1 MLNGRLYRNAWL
13 VAGIALVVAFLTLAP
28 IQEPPPSDIVTVF
41 DAASAASLTGELEA
55 VADTRA
61 SGSPGAVAAAA
72 WVQRRFRELAG
83 GDRRTGVQHM
93 AVRADGQD
101 VPLTNVFFAVPAT
114 ADTRSRRVILVVAP
128 RDTPPGV
135 ASGASATGV
144 LVELARF
151 ATTVRY
157 HHPLLFLSTDGSV
170 LGNAGA
176 RWFLHSASRPAIA
189 GAIVLDAPAD
199 ATGTRVHLW
208 EDGGARQALGMRVPA
223 EREVRLAGGQPSPVP
238 GLGRQLLRL
247 AAPETRGDQAPFIA
261 AGVPAITLAN
271 RAEGPLEPASRP
283 TPERL
288 DLVGNAAQ
296 GLLGSV
302 DAVERPP
309 APDTGLAFAGKTL
322 RPAVARL
329 ALLLLTLPLLVM
341 ALDAG
346 TRLRR
351 ARVRLAPGMAGVA
364 WRFAAPMAALFV
376 AHLLSMYGVIP
387 APVLGRPPLPGDVG
401 FDSLAG
407 LSVVLVALVSVGV
420 WALTRRRALAA
431 SSSAAA
437 EATAALIWIS
447 LLALIA
453 WWWTPFALVFILPAG
468 HAALGAT
475 VVRRKWQ
482 VWLLAAIAVVAPL
495 ALVGI
500 VSGAI
505 DRNPFTAVW
514 YLIET
519 SASGAR
525 GWVGP
530 TLATLVGVAVWC
542 LAAPAVRRGGK
553 TLPAP
558 RRRRA
563 ARAPVV

>member
-1 MLNGRLYRNAWL
+1 VSRNACL
-13 VAGIALVVAFLTLAP
+13 VAGIAPVVAFLTLAP

-114 ADTRSRRVILVVAP
+114 AETRSRRVILVVAP

-261 AGVPAITLAN
+261 AGGPAITLAN
-271 RAEGPLEPASRP
+271 PAEGAPEPAARP
-283 TPERL
+283 TPGRL
-288 DLVGNAAQ
+288 APGRGARQRVARPGRAA
-296 GLLGSV
+296 GAPPRAPRPRLLSPGRP
-302 DAVERPP
+302 RPP
-309 APDTGLAFAGKTL
+309 GPP
-322 RPAVARL
+322 RPAPP
-329 ALLLLTLPLLVM
+329 LLPRPLLVR
-341 ALDAG
+341 ALGGA

-351 ARVRLAPGMAGVA
+351 ARVRLAPGMVGVA

-376 AHLLSMYGVIP
+376 AYLLSMYGV
-387 APVLGRPPLPGDVG
+387 
-401 FDSLAG
+401 
-407 LSVVLVALVSVGV
+407 
-420 WALTRRRALAA
+420 
-431 SSSAAA
+431 
-437 EATAALIWIS
+437 
-447 LLALIA
+447 
-453 WWWTPFALVFILPAG
+453 
-468 HAALGAT
+468 
-475 VVRRKWQ
+475 
-482 VWLLAAIAVVAPL
+482 
-495 ALVGI
+495 
-500 VSGAI
+500 
-505 DRNPFTAVW
+505 
-514 YLIET
+514 
-519 SASGAR
+519 
-525 GWVGP
+525 
-530 TLATLVGVAVWC
+530 
-542 LAAPAVRRGGK
+542 
-553 TLPAP
+553 
-558 RRRRA
+558 
-563 ARAPVV
+563 